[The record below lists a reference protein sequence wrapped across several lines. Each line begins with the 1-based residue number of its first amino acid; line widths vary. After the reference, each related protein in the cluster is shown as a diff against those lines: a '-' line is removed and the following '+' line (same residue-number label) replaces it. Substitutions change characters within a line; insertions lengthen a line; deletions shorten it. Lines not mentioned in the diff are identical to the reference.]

1 MIKFNEDEKFYKDD
15 DNPYSSIAMP
25 RIRRAFPELLSKQVV
40 SVVPTTEPQRNIIC
54 P

>member
-15 DNPYSSIAMP
+15 NPYSSIAMP
-25 RIRRAFPELLSKQVV
+25 KVRRVFPELLANTMVG
-40 SVVPTTEPQRNIIC
+40 VVPTTQPQRNIIC

>member
-15 DNPYSSIAMP
+15 NPYSSIAMP
-25 RIRRAFPELLSKQVV
+25 KVRRVFPELLANTVV
-40 SVVPTTEPQRNIIC
+40 GVVPTTEPQRNIIC

>member
-15 DNPYSSIAMP
+15 NPYSSIAMP
-25 RIRRAFPELLSKQVV
+25 HVRRVFPELLASQTV
-40 SVVPTTEPQRNIIC
+40 SVVPTDEPQRNIIC